1 MNKKTNYKLN
11 LLILILATGLV
22 LQTNVLAA
30 DTFDISYVLTE
41 GGSRLELDATN
52 AYKGVQLQVTST
64 VATQYQ
70 IIQNV
75 VRPLENR
82 DNPSILLEGNFVLRG
97 LRGTNRFGNFRV
109 PTNDTPVRSSEI
121 LYISDT
127 VGDGDSIT
135 LVYGLTNIENIT
147 PGYYQG
153 QISFTLR
160 PIGSVRAEVTKYLY
174 LYVTISQSGQIK
186 PSIEITT
193 ATGTKTIVLNP
204 KKDET
209 KSADILVKINGSF
222 KKMFSILQF
231 LPMPIESNDGSQLD
245 CNIVSLTVKE
255 AKKGLGTQN
264 MPLSSQFQ
272 TLYTSS
278 PNGEAD
284 DAFIIT
290 YSLADLSGQKA
301 DRYTSRIQYLL
312 EEMGTQTKLETLGL
326 EIENE
331 RIFDLSIIPQDQKGV
346 IEFRNLKP
354 RDPAKQNEV
363 VIQINTNIARQY
375 QVSQKVSSNLTNK
388 EGNIIPSEYFNLRTE
403 DLDTKGTLK
412 FPQDAPIQKGETVLF
427 VSDAKGSADK
437 FKVIYELTC
446 PENLK
451 AGDYSARITYSL
463 LEI

>member
-22 LQTNVLAA
+22 SQTNVLAA

-41 GGSRLELDATN
+41 GGTRLELDAAN
-52 AYKGVQLQVTST
+52 PYKGVQLTVTST
-64 VATQYQ
+64 AATQYE
-70 IIQNV
+70 IIQSL

-82 DNPSILLEGNFVLRG
+82 DNPSIVLNQNFVFRG

-109 PTNDTPVRSSEI
+109 PTNDTPVRSNEI
-121 LYISDT
+121 LYVSNSTGDQDT
-127 VGDGDSIT
+127 MT
-135 LVYGLTNIENIT
+135 LVYGLVNIEDIT

-160 PIGSVRAEVTKYLY
+160 PIGSARQEVTKYLY
-174 LYVTISQSGQIK
+174 VYVTISQTSEVK
-186 PSIEITT
+186 PRIEITT
-193 ATGTKTIVLNP
+193 ATGLKAITLNP

-245 CNIVSLTVKE
+245 CNIVSVTVKE

-301 DRYTSRIQYLL
+301 GRYTGRIQYFLD
-312 EEMGTQTKLETLGL
+312 EMGTQTKLETLGL

-363 VIQINTNIARQY
+363 VIQINTNIAKQY
-375 QVSQKVSSNLTNK
+375 QVSQKVSSDLTNK

-403 DLDTKGTLK
+403 DLDTKGALK
-412 FPQDAPIQKGETVLF
+412 FPQKEPAHAGETVLF